1 MYPALGCLVL
11 GGKRRAADQRHRYWE
26 YLAALTLLLL
36 VLHTLLSPLHP
47 SSLYTKIIGYLGLAI
62 EATLPLPQIFANAR
76 ARSCK
81 GFRVSVLANWLLGDT
96 MKISYY
102 LVSES
107 GKVPLAFKMCG
118 VFQACCDAV
127 LGAQWW
133 VYGEGRQE
141 ANGLVLDG
149 QKGRFV

>member
-1 MYPALGCLVL
+1 MLQSMG
-11 GGKRRAADQRHRYWE
+11 ADRTFPSRYWE
-26 YLAALTLLLL
+26 YLIALFLSLLLL
-36 VLHTLLSPLHP
+36 HTFLSPLTP
-47 SSLYTKIIGYLGLAI
+47 ESLYTRIIGYLGLAI
-62 EATLPLPQIFANAR
+62 EATLPLPQIYANAR

-102 LVSES
+102 LASPP

-118 VFQACCDAV
+118 IFQACCDAC

-133 VYGEGRQE
+133 TYGDGEGS
-141 ANGLVLDG
+141 GDG
-149 QKGRFV
+149 AKGRFI